1 MEGQFLLVAGAIMVT
16 GAIAAS
22 VASRTRVPILVAFL
36 VLGMA
41 LGSEGFGGI
50 EFDDPDLARSIGV
63 LGLVAILFEGGITT
77 AWRDIRGVL
86 VAMVLLATL
95 GVVITG
101 GVTAVVAYAVF
112 DVPMQIALL
121 LGAVVGS
128 TDAAAVFSTLR
139 STNLKRRLAS
149 LLEAESGA
157 NDPMAV
163 ALTIGLIEVVLEPAY
178 GLSGVLQLLARQLGI
193 GLVVGSALGFIAFHT
208 FERAPG
214 GLVPFAPALSLG
226 ASAVAFGAA
235 DVLGGSGFLSVY
247 LVGLFI
253 GNSAVPFQ
261 RTMREF
267 HGGLAVLSQVMLFVV
282 LGLLVF
288 PSDLPP
294 VVLPGLAVSAALLFV
309 ARPAAA
315 WICTAWQGF
324 SFNDRVLLGW
334 AGLRGAVPIVLA
346 TFALSSEVVESPT
359 IFNGVFFVVLISA
372 LVQGPMLEPLARRL
386 GLADEKRPFYDPPI
400 EVADIR
406 GADLVEYVVYEDDV
420 VAGATV
426 ADLSVREAATVTVI
440 VRDDESVLPGDETV
454 LQPGDRIYLLVRSEH
469 LKKIERTLREWRE
482 GHPSDEVL
490 KPHPG

>member
-1 MEGQFLLVAGAIMVT
+1 MLVAGVIMVA

-22 VASRTRVPILVAFL
+22 LASRTRVPILVAFL

-50 EFDDPDLARSIGV
+50 EFDDPDLARSVGV
-63 LGLVAILFEGGITT
+63 LGLVAILFEGGLTT

-86 VAMVLLATL
+86 VATVLLATL

-112 DVPMQIALL
+112 DVPIEIALL

-139 STNLKRRLAS
+139 STNLKRRLGS

-178 GLSGVLQLLARQLGI
+178 GLSDMLLLLARQLGI
-193 GLVVGSALGFIAFHT
+193 GLVVGLALGFIASRT

-226 ASAVAFGAA
+226 VAALSFGAA

-247 LVGLFI
+247 LVGLLV
-253 GNSAVPFQ
+253 GNCSVPFQ

-309 ARPAAA
+309 ARPLAV

-324 SFNDRVLLGW
+324 SFNDRILLGW

-372 LVQGPMLEPLARRL
+372 LVQGPTLEPLARRL
-386 GLADEKRPFYDPPI
+386 GLAGEKRPFYDPPI

-406 GADLVEYVVYEDDV
+406 GADLVEYVVHEDDV

-426 ADLSVREAATVTVI
+426 SDLEVKGTATVTVI
-440 VRDDESVLPGDETV
+440 VREGESVLPRESAV
-454 LQPGDRIYLLVRSEH
+454 LRPGDRIYLLVRSEH
-469 LKKIERTLREWRE
+469 LRKVERTLREWRGAAPE
-482 GHPSDEVL
+482 
-490 KPHPG
+490 

>member
-50 EFDDPDLARSIGV
+50 EFEDPDLARSVGV
-63 LGLVAILFEGGITT
+63 LGLVAILFEGGLTT

-86 VAMVLLATL
+86 VATVLLATL

-101 GVTAVVAYAVF
+101 GLTAVVAYAVF
-112 DVPMQIALL
+112 DVPIEVALL

-128 TDAAAVFSTLR
+128 TDAAAMFSTLR

-149 LLEAESGA
+149 ILEAESGA

-178 GLSGVLQLLARQLGI
+178 GLSEMLLLLARQLGI
-193 GLVVGSALGFIAFHT
+193 GLVVGLALGFIAFHA
-208 FERAPG
+208 FERSPG

-226 ASAVAFGAA
+226 AAAVSFGAA

-247 LVGLFI
+247 LVGLFV
-253 GNSAVPFQ
+253 GNCSVPFQ

-288 PSDLPP
+288 PSDLLP
-294 VVLPGLAVSAALLFV
+294 VVLPGLAVSTALLFV
-309 ARPAAA
+309 ARPLAV
-315 WICTAWQGF
+315 WICTSWQWF

-334 AGLRGAVPIVLA
+334 GGLRGAVPIVLA
-346 TFALSSEVVESPT
+346 TFALSSNVVESPT

-372 LVQGPMLEPLARRL
+372 LVQGPTLEPLARRL
-386 GLADEKRPFYDPPI
+386 GLAGEKRPFYDPPI

-406 GADLVEYVVYEDDV
+406 GADLVEYVVHEDDV

-426 ADLSVREAATVTVI
+426 ADLGVREAATVTVI
-440 VRDDESVLPGDETV
+440 VRDDESVLPGDATV

-469 LKKIERTLREWRE
+469 LRKVERTLRSWRE
-482 GHPSDEVL
+482 ASE
-490 KPHPG
+490 